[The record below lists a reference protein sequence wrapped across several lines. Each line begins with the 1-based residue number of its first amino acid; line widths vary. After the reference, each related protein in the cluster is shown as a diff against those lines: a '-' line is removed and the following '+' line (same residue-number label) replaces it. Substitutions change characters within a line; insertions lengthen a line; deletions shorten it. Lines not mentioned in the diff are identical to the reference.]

1 MTRRD
6 IVVRAAAT
14 ADRAAV
20 KAVLADTFETTWRPH
35 ITTASAE
42 RYLSADSGGRYV
54 DANLGA
60 FVVAELDGDIVGMVH
75 RRADFVDALHV
86 VERCQRMGVGHALM
100 DRAEQ
105 EAKDAGF
112 ASVRLETD
120 TFNEQS
126 HAFYRARGY
135 VEKDRYPDDEWD
147 SGFTTILFEKRLR

>member
-6 IVVRAAAT
+6 IVVRPATVTNVAAI
-14 ADRAAV
+14 

-35 ITTASAE
+35 VTAASAE
-42 RYLSADSGGRYV
+42 RYLSNDRGGHYV
-54 DANLGA
+54 DANIDA

-75 RRADFVDALHV
+75 RKADFIDALHV
-86 VERCQRMGVGHALM
+86 LQRCQRMGVGHALM

-105 EAKDAGF
+105 EAREDGF
-112 ASVRLETD
+112 ASVRLESD

-126 HAFYRARGY
+126 HAFYRKRGY

-147 SGFTTILFEKRLR
+147 SSFTTILFEKRLG